1 MDSSTPRS
9 VTVSGAAVAPDACAA
24 RRRKVGTIG
33 FFFRHHRLAAAGGLI
48 VALFVLAGALA
59 PVVSPFDPD
68 QNDVQA
74 TLALPNAKHWLG
86 TDHLGRD
93 LLSRVIYGGRMSLYI
108 SFVAV
113 GVGGAIGIAMGTL
126 AGFYR
131 RLDAPLMRLNEV
143 LLAFPGIVVA
153 LTAIAILGRG
163 LENLIAAIAI
173 VQIPQYARLAH
184 GLTLAIRDRV
194 YVEAAVAIGAADR
207 RILGRY
213 ILPNTIAPMIVQT
226 TLLIPGAIMTAATM
240 SFLGLGVTPPTA
252 EWGAMLQNSLQWSV
266 LAPHIMIV
274 PGLALM
280 LVVLGFNLFGDGLR
294 DVLDPRLR
302 QHASARGANVGQ

>member
-1 MDSSTPRS
+1 MDSSTRRS
-9 VTVSGAAVAPDACAA
+9 VTDNAVPAAPSRRVGAAS
-24 RRRKVGTIG
+24 
-33 FFFRHHRLAAAGGLI
+33 FFLRHHRLAATGGFI
-48 VALFVLAGALA
+48 VALFIAAGLLA
-59 PVVSPFDPD
+59 PVISPFDPD
-68 QNDVQA
+68 QNDVRA

-113 GVGGAIGIAMGTL
+113 GVGGAIGVAMGTL

-252 EWGAMLQNSLQWSV
+252 EWGSMLQNSLQWSV

-302 QHASARGANVGQ
+302 QHASARGAGVGQ